1 MSEIDISNVLNQM
14 RAMAAQAKSVPV
26 NESTATKGADFSSI
40 LKQSVDTVNATQKNA
55 GQMSEAF
62 QSGDPNVD
70 LSEVMVAMQKASVSF
85 EAMKQVRGK
94 LVDAY
99 KEIMRM
105 QI

>member
-1 MSEIDISNVLNQM
+1 MSDIDISNVLNQM
-14 RAMAAQAKSVPV
+14 RAMAAQAQSIPV
-26 NESTATKGADFSSI
+26 NESTVTKGADFSSI
-40 LKQSVDTVNATQKNA
+40 LKKSVDTVSATQKNA